1 MSLETSTQRT
11 PAARWRH
18 HPIRRWLGV
27 HPVGVLLL
35 YGLALYVLI
44 TSLVT
49 GWLALDFRIAGRPL
63 LAGGLQDDPLYEL
76 GTSLGFWGTIY
87 FGLNFVLATR
97 WRWVERLFGGLDKVY
112 RAHNFAGRLAL
123 TLLVLHGGI
132 LILQAIPDQALLTTY
147 LLPGVDWGYTT
158 GVASLLLLVL
168 LVVLTIWVKLPYQR
182 WLANHKWMG
191 VPYVLGGLHAIL
203 LQGDWYM
210 IALTALGAYAWLY
223 SLFWY
228 PARGHRT
235 DGQLAAVHRKGNLTE
250 LVITLDRP
258 MASQAGQFVFIAI
271 PDAPGRIAPEAHP
284 FSISG
289 RPDAHTLRISA
300 KALGDYTRSLAL
312 AQPGDKVAVWG
323 PYGSFGRALGADEA
337 GDLVWVA
344 GGIGVTPFL
353 DMLQHVQRRKSHTD
367 RRIDFFWTVANAEDA
382 VYWDEIEQ
390 ARAHLPHLYV
400 HLHVTS
406 AQGLLT
412 ADRIAAVVGNARLA
426 AATFLLCGP
435 KPMMRALR
443 TQLQAKG
450 VQRPELISEE
460 FGIR

>member
-1 MSLETSTQRT
+1 MNLETSTQRN
-11 PAARWRH
+11 PAAGQRP
-18 HPIRRWLGV
+18 HPIRRWLRVYPAGA
-27 HPVGVLLL
+27 LLL

-49 GWLALDFRIAGRPL
+49 GWLALDFRIAGGPL
-63 LAGGLQDDPLYEL
+63 LAGGLQEDPLYEL
-76 GTSLGFWGTIY
+76 GTSLGFWGTVY

-112 RAHNFAGRLAL
+112 RAHNFAGRMAL

-132 LILQAIPDQALLTTY
+132 LILQAIPDQTLLTTY

-158 GVASLLLLVL
+158 GVAGLLLLVL

-182 WLANHKWMG
+182 WLASHKWMG

-210 IALTALGAYAWLY
+210 IALTALGTYAWLY
-223 SLFWY
+223 ILFWY

-258 MASQAGQFVFIAI
+258 VASQAGQFAFIAL

-289 RPDAHTLRISA
+289 RPDARTLRISA

-312 AQPGDKVAVWG
+312 AQPGDNVAVWG
-323 PYGSFGRALGADEA
+323 PYGSFGRVLDAEA

-353 DMLQHVQRRKSHTD
+353 DMLQHAQQESYTG
-367 RRIDFFWTVANAEDA
+367 RRIDFFWTVAKAEDA

-390 ARAHLPHLYV
+390 ARAHLPHLRI

-412 ADRIAAVVGNARLA
+412 ADRIAAVVGDGRLV

-435 KPMMRALR
+435 KPMMHALR

-460 FGIR
+460 FGMR